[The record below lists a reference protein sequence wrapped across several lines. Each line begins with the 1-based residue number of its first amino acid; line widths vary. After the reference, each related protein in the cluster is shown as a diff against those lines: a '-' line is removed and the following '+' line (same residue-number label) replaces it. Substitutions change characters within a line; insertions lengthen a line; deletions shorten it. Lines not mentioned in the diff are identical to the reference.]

1 MKIDH
6 SGAAGEVQRR
16 AEEALARADLQ
27 GAIVHLL
34 LAHSFEDGPGGQVK
48 RTANGELGL
57 VCRIGREVVR

>member
-1 MKIDH
+1 M
-6 SGAAGEVQRR
+6 QRR

-57 VCRIGREVVR
+57 VCKIGREVVR